1 MDSMVKNKCNFRE
14 KQLVLHDAFLK
25 KKRRMNFPASFSLKG
40 ECKICVVTLKIS
52 KSRMFVYILKIELLI
67 LAFHKL
73 F

>member
-14 KQLVLHDAFLK
+14 KQLVFHDAFLK
-25 KKRRMNFPASFSLKG
+25 KKRMNFPASFPLQG
-40 ECKICVVTLKIS
+40 ECKICVVTLKIN
-52 KSRMFVYILKIELLI
+52 KSRMFVYILKIELSI